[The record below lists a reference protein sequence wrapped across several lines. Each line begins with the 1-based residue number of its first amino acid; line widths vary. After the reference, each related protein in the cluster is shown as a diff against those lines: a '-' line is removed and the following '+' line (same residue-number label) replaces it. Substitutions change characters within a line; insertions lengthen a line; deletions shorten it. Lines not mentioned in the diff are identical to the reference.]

1 MIRSDKGTVQNG
13 ILHSDT
19 VSRMN
24 GLEPGATGAGD
35 DPPASATRRP
45 GGRQAEAARNDSR
58 ILTSARA
65 VFLADPGAPI
75 AAVAAHA
82 GVGIGALYRRYPS
95 KEDLL
100 RKLCAD
106 GLRDYIAAAESA
118 MAAHSDPWERFRA
131 FMENAV
137 EAGSSGL
144 TIRLAGTFT
153 PTPDLH
159 AAAEHAGRL
168 NVELFDAAQRA
179 GAIRRDAVVND
190 LGPVFEQIASLG
202 IGDEARTREL
212 RRRYLALMLD
222 GLRVGSMRPLPGPP
236 PTDDELTSR
245 WEPRKRA

>member
-1 MIRSDKGTVQNG
+1 MI
-13 ILHSDT
+13 HSDT
-19 VSRMN
+19 VSRMSEVER
-24 GLEPGATGAGD
+24 GAQPPGGKETGA
-35 DPPASATRRP
+35 PPRRP
-45 GGRQAEAARNDSR
+45 RGREAEAARNDGR
-58 ILTSARA
+58 ILASARA

-118 MAAHSDPWERFRA
+118 MAAHTDAWERFRA

-137 EAGSSGL
+137 DAGASSL

-153 PTPDLH
+153 PTPELY

-168 NVELFDAAQRA
+168 NVELFEAAQRA

-190 LGPVFEQIASLG
+190 LGPVFEQLASIGLG
-202 IGDEARTREL
+202 DAARTHEL
-212 RRRYLALMLD
+212 RRRYLALVLD
-222 GLRVGSMRPLPGPP
+222 GLRFGSMRPLPGPP
-236 PTDDELTSR
+236 PTDAELTSR
-245 WEPRKRA
+245 WQPRTRA